1 LTVRKKRETSEQK
14 IAKMKATLE
23 KELEKAKAAEQ
34 EEDQASRMAA
44 AKAAS
49 ISQSN
54 FSHLDANAP
63 SWKGRTERTL
73 EIRSDKKS
81 KHAAGGSVNTVDF
94 SAVPAT
100 SPQRKSA
107 SNKRVQIN
115 EPPDSSGAMNE
126 NNDKVSQGGVL
137 FVQPGYSV
145 MIQDIYHQRIRN

>member
-1 LTVRKKRETSEQK
+1 MQAWEEKKALTARKKRETSEQK

-49 ISQSN
+49 ISQIN

-73 EIRSDKKS
+73 EI
-81 KHAAGGSVNTVDF
+81 
-94 SAVPAT
+94 
-100 SPQRKSA
+100 
-107 SNKRVQIN
+107 
-115 EPPDSSGAMNE
+115 
-126 NNDKVSQGGVL
+126 
-137 FVQPGYSV
+137 
-145 MIQDIYHQRIRN
+145 